1 MLDILSNTL
10 DEPSNKERNEMNV
23 KLLYGVL
30 ALLVLSSIATAN
42 PSSGAAMEFIKSKQ
56 LVNGAFDSFS
66 SPQSPAAVLAL
77 YAMENSSNL
86 TAGAAYLKSDL
97 ENPASYSWGEA
108 DIPGFELYAYT
119 KAGNLTEINL
129 TDITERL
136 FGLKGQ
142 NGGFKGYFQCVA
154 NCSDPDWQNQVW
166 VPVED
171 AISTSAALMGLVSA
185 NSIND
190 SQKNETIQYLQSL
203 RNLDGSYNLTNDLE
217 LGSLWS
223 LAPDIY
229 AQTAFVVWSLEI
241 AGQPE
246 SDVAPSLAFLQNGAQ
261 NNFSDANRTYA
272 AAVTSI
278 VLTAYNYTNSSIK
291 ALDNLQCAQRE
302 DGGFRDS
309 GRFGSDSN
317 VLDTAFAILAIG
329 NYTFPSNCTSNSTDS
344 TITPPSQTYQNPGGS
359 SYSGGGWIPPT
370 NQTNITTPTNQTNA
384 TTPKPSET
392 VENQSSETIPA
403 TGPPITENKS
413 VATGLFFAGDMN
425 LVLGAAAFAILIIVF
440 IVSKRVLK

>member
-1 MLDILSNTL
+1 
-10 DEPSNKERNEMNV
+10 MNI
-23 KLLYGVL
+23 KLLKGVL
-30 ALLVLSSIATAN
+30 VLLVLSSIATAN

-56 LVNGAFDSFS
+56 LANGAFDLFS

-77 YAMENSSNL
+77 YSMENSSNL

-108 DIPGFELYAYT
+108 DIPGFELYAYLR
-119 KAGNLTEINL
+119 AGNSSGINL
-129 TDITERL
+129 TDVTGRL
-136 FGLKGQ
+136 FGLRGQ
-142 NGGFKGYFQCVA
+142 NGGFKGYSHCVA

-166 VPVED
+166 TAVED
-171 AISTSAALMGLVSA
+171 AISTSAVLMGLVSA
-185 NSIND
+185 NSMND
-190 SQKNETIQYLQSL
+190 SWKNETAQYLQSL
-203 RNLDGSYNLTNDLE
+203 RNLDGSYNLTRDLE

-229 AQTAFVVWSLEI
+229 AQTAFVVWGLEI
-241 AGQPE
+241 AGQPK
-246 SDVAPSLAFLQNGAQ
+246 SNVATSLAFLQNGAQ
-261 NNFSDANRTYA
+261 NNFSNANRTYA

-278 VLTAYNYTNSSIK
+278 VLAAYNHTNGSIK

-309 GRFGSDSN
+309 GRFGGDSN

-329 NYTFPSNCTSNSTDS
+329 NHTFVTNCTDNSTASNSTDFNS
-344 TITPPSQTYQNPGGS
+344 TTPAPTPTPSSSSPPSQSGGS

-370 NQTNITTPTNQTNA
+370 NQTNITTPANQTNA

-392 VENQSSETIPA
+392 VKNQSLVTIPA
-403 TGPPITENKS
+403 ANPPSIIENKS
-413 VATGLFFAGDMN
+413 VVTGSFFEGNTD
-425 LVLGAAAFAILIIVF
+425 LVLGVIALLVLVGAF
-440 IVSKRVLK
+440 IVLKKVF